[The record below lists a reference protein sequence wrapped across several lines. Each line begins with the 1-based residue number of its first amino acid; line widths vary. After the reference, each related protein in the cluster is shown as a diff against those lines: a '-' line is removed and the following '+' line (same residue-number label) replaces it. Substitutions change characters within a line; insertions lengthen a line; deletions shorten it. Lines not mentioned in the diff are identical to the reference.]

1 MSLEKGDF
9 WALLCLSLEFIHFS
23 KIWTFFWLIV
33 WCVGHFCMYFISD
46 KDCFIRNF
54 YRLFHWWNNNYY
66 SNSKYGLDQK
76 CPKSTTGFL
85 NLFKFLEYVKHIQC
99 FWFFGR
105 KRFYTI
111 FFASNFI
118 CQYEQFQFNIL
129 LTCTLQI
136 TKDIKFKSTSM
147 RDIMPTL
154 KHIKYSRW

>member
-1 MSLEKGDF
+1 MSCSICLCYLSFFFYRQFQISLHLFKDRILIHLLQVMCSYIFSKSSGLSWGLLDTALISCVSLEKGDF

-33 WCVGHFCMYFISD
+33 WFVGHFCMYFISD

-85 NLFKFLEYVKHIQC
+85 NLLS
-99 FWFFGR
+99 FW
-105 KRFYTI
+105 
-111 FFASNFI
+111 
-118 CQYEQFQFNIL
+118 
-129 LTCTLQI
+129 
-136 TKDIKFKSTSM
+136 SM
-147 RDIMPTL
+147 
-154 KHIKYSRW
+154 